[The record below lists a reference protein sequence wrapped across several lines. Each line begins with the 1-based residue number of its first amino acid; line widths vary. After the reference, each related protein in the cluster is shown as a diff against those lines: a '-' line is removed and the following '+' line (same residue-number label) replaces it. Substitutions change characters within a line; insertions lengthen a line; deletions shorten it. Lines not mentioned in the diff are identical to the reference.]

1 MHKVFVS
8 WFSIFKNWGQDS
20 PWIKIRLTDNH
31 VNQKNTQNGDEG
43 IQAPTK
49 QETQLAMRSS
59 TIIMAFQQNSSSME
73 DKK

>member
-1 MHKVFVS
+1 
-8 WFSIFKNWGQDS
+8 
-20 PWIKIRLTDNH
+20 